1 MKLDTIIPS
10 TLHPIGNLEATP
22 VNYPVQVDAGGDYYI
37 EIAVNPDVTQRI
49 VIFYDENGDKLN
61 DLNYKITGGTLTV
74 YIGKPTY
81 TKLAISVY
89 RKGSQL
95 NENRLELFC
104 LDSILLDSTTQEYR
118 FAIGR
123 KSSTTFNVTIDKFIE
138 YLEYV
143 GVFNLF
149 LSNSGNLEN
158 IQDKSKSIENISTL
172 PKKESN
178 GKWDDAVVTNQ
189 GNVNQGPGDSDGYM
203 YSAPVTG
210 LLELKNDPSRHLYG
224 LNTCIP
230 DNRQGNKIAVGID
243 LKDKVWPNNEYV
255 CALLPTTMDDDTYR
269 SNVTPIVNDAYDT
282 IIRTSSVSPT
292 NSRKAYLDTNGSTIN
307 RCILYKEYYSTADN
321 GVEDDRSNYVLHL
334 AVQHHF
340 AVRQGVSRILFEF
353 ADITQTN
360 TLNVTDP
367 LCAFINFYLNTL
379 VSSSD
384 YTYDSTYKI
393 KTALCPRFKLLY
405 KGQAYDSSYKYNDD
419 STGFSRN
426 WYDPSYTVEGPREP
440 KSIFDFTSIDSY
452 DSGYQGDLVPPG
464 TVEIGNG
471 RDGWNVQWPDDGK
484 PYWYPISDV
493 KQINKSGAFL
503 WKNTETYK
511 CGIACIMPPSFNAA
525 EDMPRSWGKNE
536 WWLVGD
542 CILPM
547 P

>member
-22 VNYPVQVDAGGDYYI
+22 VNYPVQVDANGDYYI

-49 VIFYDENGDKLN
+49 VVFYDENGDKIN
-61 DLNYKITGGTLTV
+61 DLNYKIIGSTLTV

-89 RKGSQL
+89 RKGDQL

-104 LDSILLDSTTQEYR
+104 LDSILLDETTQTYR

-123 KSSTTFNVTIDKFIE
+123 KSSTTFNVTINEFVS
-138 YLEYV
+138 YLEYI

-149 LSNSGNLEN
+149 LSDSGNLEN
-158 IQDKSKSIENISTL
+158 IQDKSKAIENLSSL
-172 PKKESN
+172 SKKESD
-178 GKWDDAVVTNQ
+178 GKWDNVVITNQ
-189 GNVNQGPGDSDGYM
+189 GNINQGPGNSDGYM
-203 YSAPVTG
+203 YSAPIVG
-210 LLELKNDPSRHLYG
+210 ELNNDPSRHLYG

-243 LKDKVWPNNEYV
+243 FVNKVFPNNKYV
-255 CALLPTTMDDDTYR
+255 CALLPTDMNDDYYR

-282 IIRTSSVSPT
+282 IIRTTTVSPR
-292 NSRKAYLDTNGSTIN
+292 NSRQAYLDTNASTIN
-307 RCILYKEYYSTADN
+307 RCILYKEYYSTAAQ
-321 GVEDDRSNYVLHL
+321 GVEDNRQNYILHL

-340 AVRQGVSRILFEF
+340 AVRYGVSTILFEF
-353 ADITQTN
+353 SDQEQYGRMP
-360 TLNVTDP
+360 VDDP
-367 LCAFINFYLNTL
+367 LCMFVNSYIDSL
-379 VSSSD
+379 SSAD

-393 KTALCPRFKLLY
+393 KTALYPRFKLLY
-405 KGQAYDSSYKYNDD
+405 KGQAYDNSYKYNED

-426 WYDPSYTVEGPREP
+426 WYDPSYTVDGIREP
-440 KSIFDFTSIDSY
+440 KSIFDFTSVTPY
-452 DSGYQGDLVPPG
+452 VYGYNGDLVPPG
-464 TVEIGNG
+464 TVEMGNN
-471 RDGWNVQWPDDGK
+471 RDGWNVKWLNGAPAIF
-484 PYWYPISDV
+484 PSTDV

-503 WKNTETYK
+503 YKNTDNNK
-511 CGIACIMPPSFNAA
+511 CGIACRMPSDFNAS
-525 EDMPRSWGKNE
+525 DNMTGGWGKNE

-547 P
+547 S